1 MEGLDDL
8 FVRSK
13 LSSRAHCPLLIS
25 NVTTKKCNLMVLYWS
40 SIYKSIIWKLNKMS
54 SCQTRMKPSHLITMA
69 DFVLKL
75 GHPLPPLWTSPE
87 TSNWPWLN
95 FRETT
100 YGVYQIFICIGGQYL
115 IKLHDLSSDK
125 MNTIHVGIVL
135 IAMYCFDS
143 AKDILA
149 SSCVLTLHCH
159 RN

>member
-1 MEGLDDL
+1 
-8 FVRSK
+8 
-13 LSSRAHCPLLIS
+13 
-25 NVTTKKCNLMVLYWS
+25 
-40 SIYKSIIWKLNKMS
+40 MS

-115 IKLHDLSSDK
+115 IKLYDLSSDK
-125 MNTIHVGIVL
+125 MNTTHVGNVL
-135 IAMYCFDS
+135 ITMYCFDS

-149 SSCVLTLHCH
+149 SSCVLTPHCH
-159 RN
+159 